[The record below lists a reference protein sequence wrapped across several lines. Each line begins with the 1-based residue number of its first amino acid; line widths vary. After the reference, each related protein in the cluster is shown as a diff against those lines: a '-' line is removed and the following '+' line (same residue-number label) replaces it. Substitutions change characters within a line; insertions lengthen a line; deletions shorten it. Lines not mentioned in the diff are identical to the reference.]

1 MTDREQYTP
10 AAASGAQV
18 ERTERSGRSFSSE
31 NRTTRRKKS
40 GRRYPTRRVCAS
52 GRPSTV
58 DGSIGT
64 VGTVKLTWA
73 PNWPPKA
80 AQNL

>member
-40 GRRYPTRRVCAS
+40 GRR
-52 GRPSTV
+52 
-58 DGSIGT
+58 
-64 VGTVKLTWA
+64 
-73 PNWPPKA
+73 
-80 AQNL
+80 